1 MAITADAVRQ
11 SRQLTAIIYEA
22 FRRSVFVNVGN
33 RRWESQMSGAS
44 KLEFL
49 SLGDEGTVQDRTS
62 AQLQAAVTY
71 TTSAAT
77 KQTMTRKWFNAF
89 DQLGMEDMRTL
100 AIGGRLESYMA
111 GRLGKKVAIHI
122 DDKIGAI
129 VAGLTYGL
137 VSASGNKNSIVAGSG
152 TDNIARAFPSHPSTA
167 KAITDLIAAIK
178 DAHMLLKEKE
188 AIDGEFEGD
197 AYGSAL
203 ALVCPVP
210 IARVLVDY
218 LESKGALQ
226 VRGDIAGQALVNR
239 GILGTT
245 AYQGSA
251 FGFLDIVGTNALPRP
266 TGTNDWDSYV
276 IPTDGNLV
284 VAVTPTELD
293 IAEFGQGNTAGA
305 YVHRRTIV
313 GSYAALAVK
322 PEHIIRVRMDAG

>member
-62 AQLQAAVTY
+62 AQLQAAITY

-167 KAITDLIAAIK
+167 KAITDLIDAIK

-218 LESKGALQ
+218 LESTGGAAGAG
-226 VRGDIAGQALVNR
+226 RHRRAGAGQ
-239 GILGTT
+239 
-245 AYQGSA
+245 
-251 FGFLDIVGTNALPRP
+251 P
-266 TGTNDWDSYV
+266 WDSGYYRLSGFGV
-276 IPTDGNLV
+276 RFPRHRGHQR
-284 VAVTPTELD
+284 
-293 IAEFGQGNTAGA
+293 IAEA
-305 YVHRRTIV
+305 YRHERLGFVCDPDRREPGRGGHPHRARHRR
-313 GSYAALAVK
+313 
-322 PEHIIRVRMDAG
+322 VRAGQHRRRICASGVPSSGPMLPSL